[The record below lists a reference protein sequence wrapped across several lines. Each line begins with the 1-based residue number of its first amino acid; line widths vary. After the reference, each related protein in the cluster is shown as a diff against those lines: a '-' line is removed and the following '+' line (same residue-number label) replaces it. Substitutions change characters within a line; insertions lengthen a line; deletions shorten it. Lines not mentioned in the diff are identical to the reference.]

1 MENKK
6 HLYIFISF
14 ATVLTLYL
22 TYLVF
27 KPFLSPI
34 LLGIIFSIV
43 FYPVYLKL
51 LNYTKG
57 RKSVASLVTCLL
69 VTLIIVIPL
78 FYITAVFTSELT
90 AAYERFDRVTQSGT
104 YKDLFPLW
112 DNPSFQAFFKKV
124 NRHLETLQID
134 IKTISINAAKEV
146 GAYSFQIVTGAVANL
161 IVDMILMLFT
171 MYYLFRDSDLIAHE
185 IKGLIPLKEQHRERI
200 FTRLKDIIY
209 ATLYGT
215 VTAGAAQGL
224 LGGLA
229 FWALGIGSPVIWGV
243 VMGLLALIP
252 VMGAFFIWMPATIF
266 LLIQGYYIK
275 AAMLF
280 FWGSIVISLID
291 NLIWPTLVS
300 GRAMLH
306 PLATFF
312 SMLGGIIV
320 FGPIGLFVGPFV
332 VALLVIMLDILKE
345 LGAES
350 EKERIRTAYR
360 C

>member
-6 HLYIFISF
+6 HLYIFISS
-14 ATVLTLYL
+14 ATALTLYL
-22 TYLVF
+22 TYLIF

-43 FYPVYLKL
+43 FYPTYLKL

-69 VTLIIVIPL
+69 ITLIIIIPL

-90 AAYERFDRVTQSGT
+90 SAFGRFDRVMQSGT

-112 DNPSFQAFFKKV
+112 DNPSLQNFFKKV
-124 NRHLETLQID
+124 SRHLEAFQID
-134 IKTISINAAKEV
+134 LKTISINAAKEV
-146 GAYSFQIVTGAVANL
+146 GAYSFQIMTGAVANL
-161 IVDMILMLFT
+161 TIFLIDIVLMLFT
-171 MYYLFRDSDLIAHE
+171 MYYLLKDSDMIALE
-185 IKGLIPLKEQHRERI
+185 IKGLIPLKKEHRERI

-215 VTAGAAQGL
+215 ITAGAAQGF

-229 FWALGIGSPVIWGV
+229 FWAIGLGSPVIWGV

-252 VMGAFFIWMPATIF
+252 VMGAFFVWIPATLI
-266 LLIQGYYIK
+266 LLIQGHYLK

-280 FWGSIVISLID
+280 FWGSIVISLVD

-345 LGAES
+345 LGDQGNAVG
-350 EKERIRTAYR
+350 
-360 C
+360 